1 MQNTETTKK
10 VKTSFPNMKNE
21 TRPKEEESVLFVSEG
36 PRRRGLCATIRPV
49 EASLLCFAPHNT
61 TRERTV
67 HFVL

>member
-1 MQNTETTKK
+1 
-10 VKTSFPNMKNE
+10 MKNE